1 MLEVLVLG
9 GLGAA
14 GMALEVE
21 FALGLEIS
29 LLGGEERDGLLI
41 VGTRHCAGDVE
52 SRFSQRRMRRV
63 QMKMGSREGGSG
75 EEVGC

>member
-41 VGTRHCAGDVE
+41 VGTRHCAGDVGVA
-52 SRFSQRRMRRV
+52 FRR
-63 QMKMGSREGGSG
+63 G
-75 EEVGC
+75 ECAGFR